1 MTNTPAGSVLADY
14 VKPYSIDT
22 MQKKP
27 KILPRG
33 IRNNNPLNIRIGNV
47 WLGEVSNPTDPDF
60 EQFVTMAYGCRAAFV
75 LLRRY
80 INHYKR
86 TTIPQVIAAWAP
98 ASENNC
104 VAYVGRVCQLS
115 GISKDE
121 ELNFF
126 NKDQMTHL
134 LAAMAQ
140 VECGQPIKEEDINT
154 GYDMA

>member
-1 MTNTPAGSVLADY
+1 MTNTPAGSVLADS
-14 VKPYSIDT
+14 VKPFSIDT

-27 KILPRG
+27 KLLPRG

-47 WLGEVSNPTDPDF
+47 WLGEVSEPTDPDF

-86 TTIPQVIAAWAP
+86 TTIPQVISAWAP
-98 ASENNC
+98 ASENDC

-115 GISKDE
+115 GISQDE
-121 ELNFF
+121 QLNFF
-126 NKDQMTHL
+126 NKDQMTRL

-140 VECGQPIKEEDINT
+140 VECGQAISEEDINT